1 MDLSTYY
8 EELQT
13 TYYLSIVALCLA
25 ICAVLFV
32 GIRRIINKE
41 EKTKTKIIVWIILIL
56 MFASV
61 LNQFLVGPY
70 LAKKEVDQKTIYC
83 YEGVFEIIET
93 SNGIYAKAV
102 FRFDNQELTLKYS
115 KDDYGEII
123 PGRYDGKLIYAQHLA
138 QILYL
143 EME

>member
-41 EKTKTKIIVWIILIL
+41 EKTKTKIILWIILIL

-70 LAKKEVDQKTIYC
+70 LAKKDVDQKTIYC
-83 YEGVFEIIET
+83 YEGVFEII
-93 SNGIYAKAV
+93 
-102 FRFDNQELTLKYS
+102 
-115 KDDYGEII
+115 
-123 PGRYDGKLIYAQHLA
+123 
-138 QILYL
+138 
-143 EME
+143 

>member
-1 MDLSTYY
+1 MSCFNVYDNSGNIVR
-8 EELQT
+8 
-13 TYYLSIVALCLA
+13 SID
-25 ICAVLFV
+25 ICA
-32 GIRRIINKE
+32 
-41 EKTKTKIIVWIILIL
+41 
-56 MFASV
+56 
-61 LNQFLVGPY
+61 
-70 LAKKEVDQKTIYC
+70 KKDVDQKTIYC

-102 FRFDNQELTLKYS
+102 FRFENQELTLKYS

-123 PGRYDGKLIYAQHLA
+123 PGKYEGKLIYAQHLA